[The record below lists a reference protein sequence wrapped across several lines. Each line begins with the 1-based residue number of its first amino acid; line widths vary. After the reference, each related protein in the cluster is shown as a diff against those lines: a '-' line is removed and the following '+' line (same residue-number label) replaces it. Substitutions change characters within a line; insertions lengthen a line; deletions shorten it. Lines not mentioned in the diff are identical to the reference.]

1 MLKRLWYFL
10 SRLVGLVPAAEVRT
24 LAREVMR
31 LEERVDTLQAE
42 LSEAQDEN
50 KSLWNMLEEMQGS
63 SKVSR
68 QTVNEFV
75 DEIKDTIMEEML
87 KDFDPVGEA

>member
-10 SRLVGLVPAAEVRT
+10 SRLVGLAPAAEVRT

>member
-1 MLKRLWYFL
+1 
-10 SRLVGLVPAAEVRT
+10 VGLAPAAEVRT